1 MKKRIFKVQRTA
13 VVKVAQII
21 GKRMSEGKA
30 TRQEEEIRKQLM
42 NWTTRKT
49 RELYN

>member
-1 MKKRIFKVQRTA
+1 MKKRIFKQTRKIA
-13 VVKVAQII
+13 VGVAKRI
-21 GKRMSEGKA
+21 GARMSEGKA

-49 RELYN
+49 KEIYN